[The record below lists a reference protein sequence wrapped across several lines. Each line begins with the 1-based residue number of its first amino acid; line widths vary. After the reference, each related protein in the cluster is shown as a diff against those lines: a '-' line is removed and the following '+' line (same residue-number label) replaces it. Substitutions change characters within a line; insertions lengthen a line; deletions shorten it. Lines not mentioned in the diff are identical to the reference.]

1 MKTYTQ
7 DEVHIMAE
15 NALNAAILSV
25 QDELGQTDGG
35 VAGIYFSGNR
45 EDIILEILKSYIQ
58 IEINFFGHEKHHAS
72 DCPAVDG
79 FGCNCT

>member
-7 DEVHIMAE
+7 DDIHMIAE

-35 VAGIYFSGNR
+35 VAGIYFSGYK
-45 EDIILEILKSYIQ
+45 EEVALDILKSYIRT
-58 IEINFFGHEKHHAS
+58 EINFATL
-72 DCPAVDG
+72 PA
-79 FGCNCT
+79 